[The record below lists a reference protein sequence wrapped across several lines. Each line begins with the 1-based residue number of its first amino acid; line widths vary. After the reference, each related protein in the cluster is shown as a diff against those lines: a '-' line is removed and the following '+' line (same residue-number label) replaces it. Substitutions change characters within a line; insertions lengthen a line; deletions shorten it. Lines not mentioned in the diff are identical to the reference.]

1 MLCLARNRPVPDL
14 PRGAGLGTS
23 DRRVPRAGI
32 LGGETAALYGDA
44 GSADK
49 VFVDLA
55 CSSHNAMWEKNH
67 LMLFQA
73 TLDWLTSGKVDGK
86 SAGVIRK
93 GY

>member
-1 MLCLARNRPVPDL
+1 MVSGEHDGQVAPE
-14 PRGAGLGTS
+14 
-23 DRRVPRAGI
+23 RVR
-32 LGGETAALYGDA
+32 ALYGDA

-49 VFVDLA
+49 VFIDLA

-73 TLDWLTSGKVDGK
+73 TLDWLTSGKVDGQ
-86 SAGVIRK
+86 SSGVIRK